1 MKAWLGLIQLVAAML
16 LCLLLPAWSLRYWQA
31 WLYVGVF
38 GGSAAAITIYLQ
50 RQDPEL
56 LERRVTA
63 GPAAEKAR
71 TQQIIQTVASL
82 AFVGIL
88 VVPGVDH
95 RLHWSA
101 VPTWLVILGNGLV
114 LVGFAVVFATFRENS
129 YASATIDTVK
139 GQRVIA
145 TGPYAVVRHPMY
157 AGALVLLAGTPL
169 ALGSYWGLVVLLP
182 ILVAL
187 VWRLSDEERLL
198 TRDLPGYAAYKAQVR
213 YRLMP
218 GLW

>member
-1 MKAWLGLIQLVAAML
+1 VKAWLGLIQLVAAML